1 MPDLHHGI
9 ANGSIA
15 VRVILHGVS
24 NNVGHLVVAT
34 ILHFPH
40 GVKDSA
46 LNGFQPI
53 ISMRYG
59 TFENDIGSVVEKP
72 IAIHVIN
79 VNTII
84 GPTVPIGT
92 VAVEQGFRIKL
103 STVLNSQFDRFF
115 FGCLVTVFS
124 GGSWSFSGVTL
135 DCLLN
140 RRILRLRIFLLFAFL
155 VLIRHELKY
164 C

>member
-1 MPDLHHGI
+1 MPDLHHGV

-59 TFENDIGSVVEKP
+59 TFENDVGSVVEKP
-72 IAIHVIN
+72 IAIHVID

-115 FGCLVTVFS
+115 FGRLVIA
-124 GGSWSFSGVTL
+124 FSGVTL
-135 DCLLN
+135 DCLFD